1 MEQASVEKTTV
12 EPTYHSKLLDFAKA
26 WLSVLTVVGGALW
39 GLYVYIANE
48 RRAEATRLEQT
59 KALENE
65 RVAQAERDNVTR
77 RIEAQKPYLQLQFA
91 TYLKTTEL
99 VGRLIQLKPDQD
111 EYKALRKQFGT
122 LYWSELALVEDIG
135 VSSAMV
141 HLEEALEAYE
151 QKTRPSTDLKP
162 AALAL
167 AHAIRDS
174 IQSGWQGTAPSVA
187 GKDHK

>member
-1 MEQASVEKTTV
+1 MKSTG
-12 EPTYHSKLLDFAKA
+12 LLIAA
-26 WLSVLTVVGGALW
+26 AVLAAL
-39 GLYVYIANE
+39 
-48 RRAEATRLEQT
+48 T
-59 KALENE
+59 
-65 RVAQAERDNVTR
+65 
-77 RIEAQKPYLQLQFA
+77 
-91 TYLKTTEL
+91 
-99 VGRLIQLKPDQD
+99 
-111 EYKALRKQFGT
+111 GT